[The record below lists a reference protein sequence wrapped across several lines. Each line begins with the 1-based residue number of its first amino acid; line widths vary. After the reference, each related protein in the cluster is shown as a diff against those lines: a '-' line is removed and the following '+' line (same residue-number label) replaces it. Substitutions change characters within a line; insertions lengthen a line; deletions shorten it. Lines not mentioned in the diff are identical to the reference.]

1 MFTCRVVDSVIL
13 EVQSVLNGKFLKTF
27 SMSAMPLLYEK
38 IVDLVEILVNLRL
51 LRLLHLPCSCSS
63 KSDVIGFDI
72 LLERCRFYQKG
83 KGDISASRYL

>member
-38 IVDLVEILVNLRL
+38 IVDLVEILVNL
-51 LRLLHLPCSCSS
+51 HLPCSCSS